1 MMYLGRLHR
10 ALCCWLAAALL
21 CSGCGTAEETERTSA
36 ENKQYTEYITLMHSE
51 SDTEEFQE
59 YIRQAEEELQIG
71 IRLVQTPGNADN
83 RHARIATI
91 LSSGD
96 SSVDI
101 IGINDEMM
109 SEFRKKGYLEPLGED
124 VLPQEI
130 LDCYPQ
136 DYLKTIAMENGKM
149 YSVPYMLDIM
159 LYCVNQDLLEQAGLQ
174 EVRTQKDFERL
185 LDYYSGGN
193 AIFGYGGAWEESYAY
208 NEISQ
213 FVNLFGGD
221 YSSWSDPGSG
231 KAVKYLHDMVQ
242 NQEVAEGIL
251 LDQHE
256 QMEQKFLFGQYA
268 SMFLYSG
275 SVNLLMKSESYR
287 QMHVAALPE
296 FVSRTTN
303 IATWQYV
310 LNRASEHKEAA
321 KRFLAYAAGKKGC
334 MSYYENMDCLPAR
347 LDLIQSEKF
356 DFPDMDIIREY
367 VKSVELKPRY
377 FTESSMEGIRDMGD
391 LFQKYVTDEIS
402 LDEFCR
408 KAQKIVE
415 GEQKK

>member
-91 LSSGD
+91 LSSGV

-174 EVRTQKDFERL
+174 EVRTQKGR
-185 LDYYSGGN
+185 
-193 AIFGYGGAWEESYAY
+193 
-208 NEISQ
+208 
-213 FVNLFGGD
+213 
-221 YSSWSDPGSG
+221 
-231 KAVKYLHDMVQ
+231 
-242 NQEVAEGIL
+242 
-251 LDQHE
+251 
-256 QMEQKFLFGQYA
+256 
-268 SMFLYSG
+268 
-275 SVNLLMKSESYR
+275 
-287 QMHVAALPE
+287 
-296 FVSRTTN
+296 
-303 IATWQYV
+303 
-310 LNRASEHKEAA
+310 
-321 KRFLAYAAGKKGC
+321 
-334 MSYYENMDCLPAR
+334 
-347 LDLIQSEKF
+347 
-356 DFPDMDIIREY
+356 
-367 VKSVELKPRY
+367 
-377 FTESSMEGIRDMGD
+377 
-391 LFQKYVTDEIS
+391 
-402 LDEFCR
+402 
-408 KAQKIVE
+408 IVCI
-415 GEQKK
+415 